1 MYKKI
6 LVPLD
11 GSELAETIL
20 PNVEELARLFNS
32 TVILLQVLELPH
44 LVGLPKGDIYDALPQ
59 MTPAE
64 VNQYLNE
71 TRSYLDG
78 VVDALQ
84 AKDMDARGLVEYGP
98 VVVTIMRVARQEEV
112 DLIAMASHGRGG
124 LTDVYYGSVA
134 AGVLQRIDRPLL
146 IVRAQK

>member
-11 GSELAETIL
+11 GSENAEAIL
-20 PNVEELARLFNS
+20 PHVENLARDGDS
-32 TVILLQVLELPH
+32 TLIFLQVVTLPH
-44 LVGLPKGDIYDALPQ
+44 LIGLPKGDVFEALPQ

-64 VNQYLNE
+64 VNKQVTNIQ
-71 TRSYLDG
+71 RYLDE
-78 VVDALQ
+78 VVDRMGQ
-84 AKDMDARGLVEYGP
+84 KSISARSRVEFGP

-124 LTDVYYGSVA
+124 MTDVFYGSAA
-134 AGVLQRIDRPLL
+134 AGILQRIDRPLL
-146 IVRAQK
+146 IVRAQ